1 MLEAA
6 EKAVVLTKGRF
17 RSDLDQDETFQLAA
31 IRLIE
36 IIGEA
41 ANNVSEQTRKANTPI
56 PWIPI
61 IGARNHLIHGYF
73 DIDKDRL
80 WEILE
85 NDLPVLIKNLKEI
98 LEKLPD
104 EP

>member
-6 EKAVVLTKGRF
+6 EKAAALAKGRS
-17 RSDLDQDETFQLAA
+17 RANLDQDEIFQLAA

-41 ANNVSEQTRKANTPI
+41 ANNVSEQTRKTNVQV

-80 WEILE
+80 WEILQ
-85 NDLPVLIKNLKEI
+85 NDLPILIKNLKEI
-98 LEKLPD
+98 LKKLPD
-104 EP
+104 EI